1 MEHISIDNILDVE
14 EVKRFLKKLF
24 PELHVFYYD
33 FNDEPPADKDLDN
46 GDAIFFNYS
55 INNDRSEFKVDL
67 CIYRT
72 PVVDEEQRA
81 LYIAQKI
88 SDHFSIRTLVAIS
101 DPIHENPYLNIVF
114 KNSKTYLVD
123 DSLVDWTGETNGH
136 LQFIMEYKL
145 KDSLFDKKAQIV
157 EAPSNSFLFSPRL

>member
-1 MEHISIDNILDVE
+1 MEYISIDNILDSE

-24 PELHVFYYD
+24 PELRVFYYD
-33 FNDEPPADKDLDN
+33 FNHEPPADMDLDN

-67 CIYRT
+67 SIYRT

-88 SDHFSIRTLVAIS
+88 SDHFSIQTLVAIS
-101 DPIHENPYLNIVF
+101 DPIHEDPYLNIVF

-136 LQFIMEYKL
+136 LQFIMEHKL
-145 KDSLFDKKAQIV
+145 KDILFDKKAQIIIETV
-157 EAPSNSFLFSPRL
+157 H